1 MPSRASLAF
10 VLVTVTL
17 DVFAMGLVI
26 PVLPKLVETMLG
38 GDTSR
43 AASVFGYMSLVWATM
58 QFVFS
63 PILGA
68 LSDTY
73 GRRPV
78 LLFSNLGLGLDYI
91 LMALAPGLAW
101 LFVARA
107 MSGIAAATFSTAT
120 AYIADVTPADQRAGA
135 FGMIGAAA
143 GTGFVLGPALG
154 GLLGSLDPHLPF
166 WTAAGLSLANALY
179 GYFVLPESLAPA
191 NRAPFKLKSANPAGA
206 MAMLF
211 GDARYAGLATVLF
224 FYHLAHAVLP
234 SVFVLFAGYRF
245 GWSTREIGLVLAF
258 VGVCYVIVQAL
269 LTRLVVAR
277 FGPQTT
283 LMIGLAAGIVGFIM
297 QGLATDPILYLIGV
311 PIFALW
317 GFITPTAMQI
327 LSARAGPDGQG
338 QLQGAASSLMSVA
351 NLIGPLMFS
360 QIFSWAIAS
369 GPGAPFA
376 GAPFLLA
383 AAMLMVAM
391 IISWR
396 ITARA

>member
-1 MPSRASLAF
+1 M
-10 VLVTVTL
+10 VWE
-17 DVFAMGLVI
+17 GLC
-26 PVLPKLVETMLG
+26 
-38 GDTSR
+38 
-43 AASVFGYMSLVWATM
+43 
-58 QFVFS
+58 
-63 PILGA
+63 
-68 LSDTY
+68 
-73 GRRPV
+73 GR
-78 LLFSNLGLGLDYI
+78 S
-91 LMALAPGLAW
+91 
-101 LFVARA
+101 
-107 MSGIAAATFSTAT
+107 SESTAT
-120 AYIADVTPADQRAGA
+120 LAGIFENA
-135 FGMIGAAA
+135 PFPLRVPQSGR
-143 GTGFVLGPALG
+143 LG
-154 GLLGSLDPHLPF
+154 
-166 WTAAGLSLANALY
+166 
-179 GYFVLPESLAPA
+179 APA

-206 MAMLF
+206 MTMLF

-297 QGLATDPILYLIGV
+297 QGLATDPILYLVGV

-369 GPGAPFA
+369 GPSAPFA